1 MVLEKDSSVLGYPG
15 EMSKALDADH
25 HGVCKYDSPE
35 DPNYV
40 TVRNVLK
47 TIMSKIIA
55 TRKPIQLSVP
65 DRRQST
71 DLKTML
77 SIDEL
82 PDIDYIFFQDQRAQ
96 NTNEWVLEENS
107 FIKWANTTES
117 NSRVLWL
124 HGGPA
129 TGKSVLSS
137 FVLNHLVEQ
146 GRHAQ
151 YFFVRFGD
159 QKKRSL
165 SMLLRSLTY
174 QIARSVP
181 QFMQR
186 LIELGDEGI
195 DFGSA
200 DARTI
205 WDRVFRSLLFTVK
218 LTSPH
223 FWVIDGIDEADDPQ
237 AVIRVISDLS
247 QSSTPVRVLFTS
259 RKLPL
264 ISNAMQKASRS
275 IVVDDFSIEGHIDDM
290 RSFISQE
297 LSVSVNETFKKSI
310 ENRLLDGAQN
320 NFLVSCC
327 YGACLLKY

>member
-55 TRKPIQLSVP
+55 TRKPAQLFVP
-65 DRRQST
+65 DRRQSL

-96 NTNEWVLEENS
+96 GTNEWILEEDS
-107 FIKWANTTES
+107 FNKWASTTES
-117 NSRVLWL
+117 NSRILWL

-146 GRHAQ
+146 GRSAQ

-165 SMLLRSLTY
+165 SMILRSLAY

-181 QFMQR
+181 QFMKS

-195 DFGSA
+195 DFESA

-205 WDRVFRSLLFTVK
+205 WDRVFRSLLFTIK
-218 LTSPH
+218 SLTPI

-237 AVIRVISDLS
+237 AVVRIISDLS
-247 QSSTPVRVLFTS
+247 QSSTAIRVLLTS
-259 RKLPL
+259 RKLPH

-275 IVVDDFSIEGHIDDM
+275 TLVDDLSIEGHTGDL
-290 RSFISQE
+290 RSFILQE
-297 LSVSVNETFKKSI
+297 LSVSGNEMFKKSI
-310 ENRLLDGAQN
+310 ENRLLEGAQN
-320 NFLVSCC
+320 NFLVSFHNIG
-327 YGACLLKY
+327 YPW